1 MNQQQQQRMA
11 AVGTDKELS
20 DLLDFSALSSFVDV
34 DGASLGMT
42 VHAQRIALPKMFAPP
57 VANGKN
63 RPTTLASSQF
73 GGSGLDERSGSG
85 SWGPGEQNSP
95 AFHQGRG
102 YGEGS
107 HYNEHEGLASSPFL
121 GSGLVGKTYSPFGRE
136 GGMSGISQ
144 AGFLSSEM
152 AMPNPDALSPSGMK
166 AGSQYYSSYPSNPRR
181 RPADNNIDGQPK
193 KIRKVPPGLPSS
205 VYASTSGEDY
215 NREPASYPPVKA
227 GPGYPGS
234 FYMQDPWNSSGEIGQ
249 AGYAAVLGNPTH
261 LSQPSGFTS
270 LHPQDRM
277 QKRHSLALSP
287 QNYPLHGS
295 EVNGSLPPGFHAG
308 SAGYGVS
315 NHTPPLNGAEPIM
328 ANRGTTAGS
337 SGDEIGKALASIYPS
352 DHNSS
357 NNFPSNPS
365 TPVGSPQG
373 IPATSQWSRPTG
385 PAALSP
391 NYEGG
396 LHALQNKMEDRLE
409 EAIHVMRSHAVGQA
423 TALASG
429 HGDMNSLL
437 TAAVSAHNGGV
448 GGLAQAFSGAGLPLS
463 NRHASMG
470 GSHHEDS
477 GGLPSNPA
485 LLHGHHVSLPQSG
498 ALSDLNRQQDFSS
511 MTAGITRSTHSS
523 SSTDVK
529 SEGKEDDENS
539 NADKSEDEKK
549 DQKSSRSRTRK
560 EPFSFQTFSALS
572 DQGNEDLDEDEEDLP
587 VEVKA
592 EREKERRVANNARE
606 RLRVRDINE
615 AFKELGRMCQLHLSA
630 DKPQTKLL
638 ILHQAVN
645 VILNLE
651 QQVRERNLNPKAACL
666 KRREEEKVS
675 GVGDPQMQLSGGH
688 PGLGDGHNPVS
699 HM

>member
-20 DLLDFSALSSFVDV
+20 DLLDFSAFSSFVDV